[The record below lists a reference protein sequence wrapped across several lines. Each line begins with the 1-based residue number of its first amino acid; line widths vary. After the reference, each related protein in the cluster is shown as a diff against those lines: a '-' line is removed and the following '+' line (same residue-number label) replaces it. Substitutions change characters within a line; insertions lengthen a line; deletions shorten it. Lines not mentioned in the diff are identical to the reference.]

1 MIEMNQLTLTD
12 YQDIKQEIRNNMQN
26 IVVSFV
32 EIGFYLKKIR
42 DEKMYKDD
50 GYNTIWEFAM
60 GEFKLDRTAAS
71 RFMHINDKYSID
83 GNSRYLQDQYQGF
96 SKSTLIEMLSLPVED
111 YELIKA
117 DTKID
122 DIRELKAAEREQQEE
137 KESQIEGQESLLSI
151 MPDVLPESEKPKKEE
166 VTISDVLREL
176 FKPREEKERL
186 DSLCSM
192 DPNSDEMR
200 WWVNDFN
207 QTGNRTFKKVPF
219 FIFFYSLEEGLK
231 IKNLKEAS
239 VKTYTYTDF
248 YFMVR
253 AAFHQETV
261 RGRDVWAQAFGE
273 EYEEELRA
281 QEEAEKE
288 KAMIEAE
295 QKMIAHQREERQRA
309 IKENQQKSAVEESK
323 TEVSEQKEDEN
334 AAALKEIN
342 ENSTSDNEKEVVDN
356 SNVENKTETLEI
368 VTGTVEQEEKTSV
381 CDIAQDEVM
390 LLTTQKCIE
399 KLEHLGLVRENYK
412 DVEVIYDVYCGI
424 LRHGERYLI
433 SKEEHFVGEKLNV
446 MCGSCP
452 PIKVIVLNYRSVPH
466 KGAGNVY
473 GFEVESYG
481 QEE

>member
-1 MIEMNQLTLTD
+1 MIEMNQLTLTN

-42 DEKMYKDD
+42 DEEMYKDD

-137 KESQIEGQESLLSI
+137 KGTQIEGQESLLSI
-151 MPDVLPESEKPKKEE
+151 MPDVVPESEKTKKEE
-166 VTISDVLREL
+166 ITISTVLREL

-219 FIFFYSLEEGLK
+219 FIFFYGLEEGLK

-273 EYEEELRA
+273 EYEAEQQKIKE
-281 QEEAEKE
+281 EEAQKKAEEQRKKE
-288 KAMIEAE
+288 I
-295 QKMIAHQREERQRA
+295 QKQREERQRA
-309 IKENQQKSAVEESK
+309 IKENQEKPAVTESK
-323 TEVSEQKEDEN
+323 TEVPEQKEAEN
-334 AAALKEIN
+334 SLALKEIN

-356 SNVENKTETLEI
+356 SNVENETEKAEIETETPEI
-368 VTGTVEQEEKTSV
+368 VTGTVEQEEKESV
-381 CDIAQDEVM
+381 CDIAQKAQNYVNDSDFEYKHP
-390 LLTTQKCIE
+390 LLSNEYEQVYAGKRRYF
-399 KLEHLGLVRENYK
+399 VSP
-412 DVEVIYDVYCGI
+412 VIYLVGDKIKLYLNSKKPI
-424 LRHGERYLI
+424 LAKI
-433 SKEEHFVGEKLNV
+433 TCKDNIKE
-446 MCGSCP
+446 
-452 PIKVIVLNYRSVPH
+452 YR
-466 KGAGNVY
+466 VY
-473 GFEVESYG
+473 GFEVLDYG